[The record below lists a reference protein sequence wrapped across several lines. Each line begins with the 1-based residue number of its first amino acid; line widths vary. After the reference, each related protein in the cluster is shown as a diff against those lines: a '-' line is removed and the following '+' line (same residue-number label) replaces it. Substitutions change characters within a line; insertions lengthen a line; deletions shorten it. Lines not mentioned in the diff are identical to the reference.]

1 MRICSCKTS
10 VTSQPQSLFS
20 HSPILTV
27 TMKIMDGPPELS
39 KHDLSSNSAEEIV
52 DCKEYLPYP
61 RYTKIAFCMQ
71 PKRFISDSLLALCT
85 AITAIK
91 IIKLCNRKLS

>member
-20 HSPILTV
+20 HSPIVTV
-27 TMKIMDGPPELS
+27 TMKIIGGPPELS
-39 KHDLSSNSAEEIV
+39 KHDLSINSAEEIV
-52 DCKEYLPYP
+52 DCKEYLPYHL
-61 RYTKIAFCMQ
+61 YTKIAFCMQ

-85 AITAIK
+85 AITAIE
-91 IIKLCNRKLS
+91 IKLCNRKLS

>member
-27 TMKIMDGPPELS
+27 TMKSMDGPPELS
-39 KHDLSSNSAEEIV
+39 KHHLSINSAEEIV
-52 DCKEYLPYP
+52 DCKEYCPIIVTQKLPF
-61 RYTKIAFCMQ
+61 ACS
-71 PKRFISDSLLALCT
+71 PKDS
-85 AITAIK
+85 
-91 IIKLCNRKLS
+91 

>member
-1 MRICSCKTS
+1 MRICSRETS
-10 VTSQPQSLFS
+10 VTSQPQSLFY

-27 TMKIMDGPPELS
+27 TMKIIGGPPELS
-39 KHDLSSNSAEEIV
+39 KHDLSTNSAEEIV
-52 DCKEYLPYP
+52 DCKEYLPYHL
-61 RYTKIAFCMQ
+61 YTKIAFCMQ
-71 PKRFISDSLLALCT
+71 PKRFISDVLALCT